1 MIVVADTSP
10 LNYLILIEAIDVLP
24 KLYGRIVIPRAV
36 HEELARERT
45 PANVRQW
52 IERPPAWLEV
62 RTPLIQADA
71 ELAKLDRGESEA
83 IALAE
88 ELAANQII
96 VQLIVD
102 ELSGRRVAER
112 RSLPVIGTIGVLREA
127 AEMGLLDLRQAF
139 DRLQQTSFH
148 VSPMLLANLL
158 RESSQ
163 G

>member
-36 HEELARERT
+36 REELMRERT
-45 PANVRQW
+45 PAKVRQW
-52 IERPPAWLEV
+52 IEQPPAWLEV
-62 RTPLIQADA
+62 LSPSIQADA
-71 ELAKLDRGESEA
+71 GLAKLDQGERDA
-83 IALAE
+83 ITLAE
-88 ELAANQII
+88 ELSANHEII
-96 VQLIVD
+96 QLIVD
-102 ELSGRRVAER
+102 ELLGRRVAER
-112 RSLPVIGTIGVLREA
+112 RNLPVIGTIGVLREA
-127 AEMGLLDLRQAF
+127 AEIGLLDLRQAF

-148 VSPMLLANLL
+148 VSPTLLTSLL